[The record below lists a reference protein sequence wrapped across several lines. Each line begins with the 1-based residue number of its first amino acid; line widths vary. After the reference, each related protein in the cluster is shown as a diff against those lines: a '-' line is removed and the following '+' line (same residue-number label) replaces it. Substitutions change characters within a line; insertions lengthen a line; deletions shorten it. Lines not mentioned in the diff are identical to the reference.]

1 MESKKNKLSEKD
13 IESVLSKLMHP
24 EISYSL
30 IDLGMIKNI
39 AVNSSSNSVS
49 VSLLLPFLE
58 IPIKEDL
65 IHSLKESI
73 TALNKDMQVKV
84 KIEEMDSQEKAK
96 FMEMARDGWML

>member
-1 MESKKNKLSEKD
+1 MESKKNKLSEKY
-13 IESVLSKLMHP
+13 IERVLSKLMHP

-39 AVNSSSNSVS
+39 AVNSSNNSIS

-65 IHSLKESI
+65 IHSLKEAI
-73 TALNKDMQVKV
+73 TTLNNEVKV
-84 KIEEMDSQEKAK
+84 KVEIEEMNSQEKAK
-96 FMEMARDGWML
+96 FTEMARDGWKL